1 MLSGPQAGTHGSD
14 QGVPE
19 SARSL
24 AVAEFDSESRS
35 CSRQAR
41 QEESDA
47 DRAGQPASPA
57 SPGPGPPPALVRP
70 RPWSKPGPG
79 PPTALVRPWPW
90 SALLPLHGSGSCE
103 VAVHGLHRCS
113 PSLPIGRELSD
124 NVGWTRTRCR
134 DTWGCIC
141 KGVCPTRG
149 HLEGPA
155 SDAGSET
162 GSVWPIAA
170 TS

>member
-1 MLSGPQAGTHGSD
+1 MRT
-14 QGVPE
+14 
-19 SARSL
+19 
-24 AVAEFDSESRS
+24 
-35 CSRQAR
+35 
-41 QEESDA
+41 
-47 DRAGQPASPA
+47 
-57 SPGPGPPPALVRP
+57 GPGNLPLRPAQALVRP
-70 RPWSKPGPG
+70 GPG
-79 PPTALVRPWPW
+79 LLRGPGLRPPPPPPPW
-90 SALLPLHGSGSCE
+90 SALPPLHGSGSCE

>member
-1 MLSGPQAGTHGSD
+1 MSLSPREAWLWLSLTAKA
-14 QGVPE
+14 VPAA
-19 SARSL
+19 ARH
-24 AVAEFDSESRS
+24 DGRSRM
-35 CSRQAR
+35 RT
-41 QEESDA
+41 
-47 DRAGQPASPA
+47 
-57 SPGPGPPPALVRP
+57 GPGNLPLRPAQALVRP

-79 PPTALVRPWPW
+79 PPTALVRPRPWSPPPHPFHGPPGPW
-90 SALLPLHGSGSCE
+90 SALPPLHGSGSCE

>member
-1 MLSGPQAGTHGSD
+1 MLSGPRAGTHGSD
-14 QGVPE
+14 RGVPV

-24 AVAEFDSESRS
+24 AVAEFDSESCS

-41 QEESDA
+41 REESDG

-57 SPGPGPPPALVRP
+57 SPGPGPPPSLVQTG
-70 RPWSKPGPG
+70 PWSAPPHPFHG
-79 PPTALVRPWPW
+79 PPGPW